1 MLLVC
6 DPTGCCGEDQVASGS
21 RSMRADETQLHMLRI
36 NPRPRHPRPA
46 GRTSDQPRPCAQ
58 PSFGFFARI
67 FISRY
72 RFAPPSRLFCGLR
85 STAIASSGTSLVI
98 TEPEPI

>member
-1 MLLVC
+1 M
-6 DPTGCCGEDQVASGS
+6 GIAS
-21 RSMRADETQLHMLRI
+21 LH
-36 NPRPRHPRPA
+36 PSYGAH
-46 GRTSDQPRPCAQ
+46 

-85 STAIASSGTSLVI
+85 STAIASSGTSLVM